1 MPDTNLW
8 LWVLSL
14 ARVLNTHDKREGA
27 GAASEMRSI
36 HTQFTRRP
44 TSPDDDPN
52 LFSTSDDH
60 HSTPFER
67 NQKRIS
73 DSESPKRG
81 DKGGLNSNC
90 NG

>member
-36 HTQFTRRP
+36 HTQFTRRL
-44 TSPDDDPN
+44 TSPDGASKLTRSGDGNRRSHATCGN
-52 LFSTSDDH
+52 LRLSC
-60 HSTPFER
+60 R
-67 NQKRIS
+67 
-73 DSESPKRG
+73 
-81 DKGGLNSNC
+81 LNVTQIC
-90 NG
+90 TRHP